1 MLCKLE
7 YKSKTMKT
15 LITIFSIVVISLS
28 GFNCPELINEDVV
41 QNQLTFD
48 GYEGGY
54 YFFTTANQQAV
65 VLEVDEETKSPD
77 LVNGNLEGETFKVVY
92 TPVERTATSSTQG
105 IIETVNK

>member
-1 MLCKLE
+1 
-7 YKSKTMKT
+7 MKT

-28 GFNCPELINEDVV
+28 GFNSPESTASVHEDVV

-54 YFFTTANQQAV
+54 YFFTNTNQQAV
-65 VLEVDEETKSPD
+65 VLEADEETKSPD
-77 LVNGNLEGETFKVVY
+77 LINGNLEGKTFKVVY

-105 IIETVNK
+105 IIETVRK